1 MVNRYDR
8 PAEAQ
13 FINTYVPL
21 PFQQLYTLGKEAN
34 ARVDKAIAD
43 LSGALDKWSDFR
55 SPSEKDTK
63 AWYDETMG
71 KAKPIIDKLAQNID
85 SLKTPEG
92 RAQINSLINNVDRY
106 KLATLKQSREGMLQ
120 RMEMNQKLAAAGKFN
135 EMWHGVDFANYDT
148 LTSGIYNDV
157 SPLAY
162 KDVRELSDPYYAK
175 LQRGYLY
182 TKGGY
187 DYFGNSKED
196 IEAVADAHYNDIV
209 STPEAQ
215 KHMQLFKQRT
225 GATDEE
231 AQAWFRQQ
239 IIDSNIDRTIRPTR
253 ELNQYAKMA
262 TEQAYRR
269 QLKAAEKA
277 KDSPVQF
284 ATKLAA
290 TLMNRPYGPQTSKR
304 GNKLTYN
311 SQFDRIQKTFA
322 PDSKYRDIYIN
333 RVDENGTRLPLNR
346 NKSAYGIV
354 SRLSTDIGSQA
365 NFINDAMLDKSSM
378 VRGLAGTPIYSG
390 NSVYGMMTPEQYI
403 NSKFGLS
410 VNEANWNSN
419 RVKFERD
426 LIAGNIPNVGVT
438 PTNKVLIENGI
449 PGDEQFTQ
457 EYKAYVPVQ
466 YFIDNGYNFG
476 ETDPE
481 KLIKNEDFNKFLSTL
496 NGRLPSPSGDIVKK
510 PNIKFGSDKNAAYRE
525 IQSSGWFSDPQY
537 AAAIQYDGIYV
548 EVPVMRQ
555 VLNNQQT
562 RERANLEEFQY
573 TKMGSKLNAA
583 YRGDNEEL
591 IYGQ

>member
-262 TEQAYRR
+262 AEQAYRR
-269 QLKAAEKA
+269 QLKAAENA
-277 KDSPVQF
+277 QGSPVQF
-284 ATKLAA
+284 TTKLAA
-290 TLMNRPYGPQTSKR
+290 TLMNRPYGPQTSER

-333 RVDENGTRLPLNR
+333 RVDENGTQLPLNR

-438 PTNKVLIENGI
+438 PTNKVLIEMV
-449 PGDEQFTQ
+449 F
-457 EYKAYVPVQ
+457 PVMNNSLKNTKRMFQ
-466 YFIDNGYNFG
+466 YNTSLIMAI
-476 ETDPE
+476 TLE
-481 KLIKNEDFNKFLSTL
+481 KLILKS
-496 NGRLPSPSGDIVKK
+496 
-510 PNIKFGSDKNAAYRE
+510 
-525 IQSSGWFSDPQY
+525 
-537 AAAIQYDGIYV
+537 
-548 EVPVMRQ
+548 
-555 VLNNQQT
+555 
-562 RERANLEEFQY
+562 
-573 TKMGSKLNAA
+573 
-583 YRGDNEEL
+583 
-591 IYGQ
+591 

>member
-34 ARVDKAIAD
+34 ARIDKAIAD

-148 LTSGIYNDV
+148 LNSEIYNDV

-225 GATDEE
+225 RATDEE

-253 ELNQYAKMA
+253 ELRKLKD
-262 TEQAYRR
+262 TENAQG
-269 QLKAAEKA
+269 
-277 KDSPVQF
+277 SPVQF
-284 ATKLAA
+284 TTKLAA
-290 TLMNRPYGPQTSKR
+290 TLMNRPYGPQ
-304 GNKLTYN
+304 
-311 SQFDRIQKTFA
+311 TFA

-333 RVDENGTRLPLNR
+333 RVDENGTQLPLNR

-390 NSVYGMMTPEQYI
+390 NSIYGMMTPEQYI

-525 IQSSGWFSDPQY
+525 IQSSGWLSDPQY

-583 YRGDNEEL
+583 YRRDNEEL

>member
-253 ELNQYAKMA
+253 ELNPYAKMA
-262 TEQAYRR
+262 AEQAYRI
-269 QLKAAEKA
+269 QLKAAENA
-277 KDSPVQF
+277 QGSPVQF
-284 ATKLAA
+284 TTKLAA
-290 TLMNRPYGPQTSKR
+290 TLMNRPYGPQTSGE

-333 RVDENGTRLPLNR
+333 RVDENGTQLPLNR

-410 VNEANWNSN
+410 VNEANWNPN

-466 YFIDNGYNFG
+466 YFIDNGYDFG

-525 IQSSGWFSDPQY
+525 IQSSGWLSDPQY

-555 VLNNQQT
+555 VLTNQQT